1 MWDCPACGSR
11 DTWRGSA
18 MLRMPLRCN
27 NCTWHYLN
35 KHPCDV
41 CGAPSVSTM
50 GSSDGR
56 GNNIRRY
63 RCWSHPFTNFDRDA
77 VLRPVF
83 VVLEGMINDLDGAE

>member
-1 MWDCPACGSR
+1 
-11 DTWRGSA
+11 
-18 MLRMPLRCN
+18 
-27 NCTWHYLN
+27 
-35 KHPCDV
+35 
-41 CGAPSVSTM
+41 M